1 MEVSYG
7 LSRTGICDML
17 SQRVGFEMGL
27 ARVPLLNL
35 LPGQKL
41 KYNYNFFLY
50 LDGSLVEQSG
60 VMVLDT
66 PQGL

>member
-7 LSRTGICDML
+7 LSRTGIHDML

-35 LPGQKL
+35 LPGQK
-41 KYNYNFFLY
+41 YNYNFSLY
-50 LDGSLVEQSG
+50 PVDGSLVEQSG
-60 VMVLDT
+60 VMVLDV